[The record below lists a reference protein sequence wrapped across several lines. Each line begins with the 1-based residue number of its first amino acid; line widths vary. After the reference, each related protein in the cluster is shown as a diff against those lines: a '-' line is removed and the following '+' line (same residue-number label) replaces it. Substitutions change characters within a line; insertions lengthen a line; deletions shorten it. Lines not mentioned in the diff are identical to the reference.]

1 MTTLV
6 RAELLKLR
14 SISSTWWMVAATLVL
29 VALETAAFTF
39 GASRGNASMERGDPD
54 LLAHTMTSMGAVS
67 ALVMVLGIMAVTQE
81 YRFGTATPTFLVTPV
96 RGVVIVAKILALT
109 LTGLAIGACA
119 AALGLPLAVLF
130 MRQAGEHPHWD
141 ALVWH
146 VVLGGCLVAAL
157 YGLLGVAIG
166 ALVRNQV
173 AAIAGALTWL
183 LIAEALVSAVAPR
196 LAAYLPGGATSE
208 VLQGGSWFGQTLGP
222 PWQGVLLLISY
233 AVVLAGLGVHVTM
246 RRDLT

>member
-14 SISSTWWMVAATLVL
+14 SINSTWWMVAATLVL
-29 VALETAAFTF
+29 VVLETAAFTF
-39 GASRGNASMERGDPD
+39 GASKGNASMERGDPD
-54 LLAHTMTSMGAVS
+54 LLAHTMSSMGTVS
-67 ALVMVLGIMAVTQE
+67 VLVLVLGIMAVSQE
-81 YRFGTATPTFLVTPV
+81 FRFGTATPTFLVTPD

-109 LTGLAIGACA
+109 LTGLAIGVCA
-119 AALGLPLAVLF
+119 SALGLPLAALF
-130 MRQAGEHPHWD
+130 MHGAGEHPHWD
-141 ALVWH
+141 ALVWQ

-183 LIAEALVSAVAPR
+183 LIAEALVTAVAPH

-208 VLQGGSWFGQTLGP
+208 VLQSGSWFGQALGP
-222 PWQGVLLLISY
+222 AWQGALLLIGY
-233 AVVLAGLGVHVTM
+233 AVVLGGLGVRFTM